1 MCTGRS
7 TLENEI
13 VGDLGAEFGTLPER
27 AEDME
32 LELLCTEM
40 QSSPSFTGQLR
51 KISAALTTRL
61 FSLKMP
67 GGFGAAQARAYMSDR
82 WGLGPGRQDS
92 VLFRASTV
100 QPSARLASD
109 AEARSFFDVIIQQYA
124 SEKALTFASPSS
136 AGPAHSNSTKPV
148 AIDSQ
153 AVAIATKE
161 QLARRKMKV
170 EYLSKLYG
178 IDPHAGD
185 KARLKAQII
194 IDALQGRLDALQSE
208 LGDAFATG
216 ILPMWSAL
224 KVRRFDSSWNWMMQ
238 DTLDTFYAIMHGRLQ
253 PTDGEVLNRGL
264 LIANRFDERLPRVT
278 QYLLEK
284 SWPGNTHRIQ
294 LAKDFLEYV
303 IKHYQPTVSKPFVCY
318 NMANGL
324 APSTTVSSDGKAQYV
339 EIPRP
344 GPEADASIHIMT
356 KKDSSWLRNGNLTNK
371 YHALQKTVQ
380 SSGLSLKNKN
390 VLITG
395 AGPNSIGAEILRG
408 LLSSGARVLVTT
420 SSYTSSTVNWYQE
433 IYTCYGIQD
442 SQLIVAPFNQG
453 SIQDVESLVLYIFDK
468 ARGLGWDLDH
478 IIPFAAL
485 PENGRDIDNLD
496 SKSELA
502 HRVMLT
508 NVLRLLGAI
517 KKQKQSCGYD
527 TRPTQ
532 VILPLSPNH
541 GVLGGDGLYAES
553 KIALETLFEKWHT
566 ESWAE
571 YLSVCGAVIGWTR
584 GTGLMSGNNIL
595 AADIEKHGLRTF
607 SQSEMAFYI
616 LCLMSRPISRQN
628 ELEPISAD
636 LTGGMNAV
644 PDLKAIMTSIQHKLN
659 ESTEIS
665 RALAEEEAL
674 EKEESGHKLSSGG
687 AKRLPKQANIPFD
700 FPKLSA
706 YKMDIQPIASEL
718 KGMVDL
724 DRVVVI
730 TGFSEVGPY
739 GNSRTRWEMEAYGK
753 FSLEGCVEMAW
764 IMGFI
769 KSHNGP
775 LEGEEH
781 YVGWIDAKTKKAIRD
796 CDVKSRF
803 ESQILAHTGI
813 RLIEPEMDEG
823 YDPQRQQFLQEIVLE
838 DDLPSFQ
845 IPKYLAE
852 DFEREHKELVD
863 IFEVPGEDEYS
874 IQLKK
879 GATLLV
885 PKAMRSDRYVGG
897 QIPKGWDARTY
908 GISDDIIAQ
917 VDRVTLFA
925 LVSTA
930 EALLSSGLTDP
941 YELYK
946 HLHVSEIGNC
956 IGSGV
961 GGQMS
966 SKRMF
971 KARYMDK
978 PIQSDILQESF
989 INTTAA
995 WINMLLLS
1003 SAGPI
1008 RTPVGACATSLESL
1022 ETGFET
1028 IVSGKAK
1035 MCLIGGFDDYTE
1047 TIASEFAN
1055 MNATNNSHKD
1065 FARGRDP
1072 KEMSRP
1078 TTTTRSGFVESQGGG
1093 VQIITSARLALDM
1106 GLPVYGVVAWTGTSS
1121 DKIGRSVPAA
1131 GKGILVNA
1139 RELVTKYRSPLLDPK
1154 YRKQRLDMRKKQIQ
1168 ECLET
1173 ELELIREELASLQ
1186 GTEASPEAADAIEHR
1201 INYLRK
1207 EAERQ
1212 EKDALNNFGNNFWR
1226 QIPEISPI
1234 RGALAV
1240 WNLTIDDLDVASF
1253 HGTSTKMN
1261 DINETEVLQKQ
1272 LSHLGRN
1279 RGNPIFGIFQKYLT
1293 GHAKGGAGAW
1303 MLNGCLQVLQTS
1315 IVPGNRNADNIDE
1328 KLRTSDFIV
1337 YPNRSIEIAAVK
1349 AFSVTSFGF
1358 GQKGA
1363 QAIGVHPKYLFATLE
1378 EAEYEEYTKKVRVRH
1393 RKAFRHFHRAMATNT
1408 IFVAKDVAP
1417 YRDDQEAEVLLNP
1430 QARVSDRSQS
1440 ADFHYEDEDLVQGV
1454 LTPKCCP

>member
-1 MCTGRS
+1 M
-7 TLENEI
+7 
-13 VGDLGAEFGTLPER
+13 GDLGAEFGTLPER

-32 LELLCTEM
+32 LETLCSEM
-40 QSSPSFTGQLR
+40 QLSPSFTGQLR
-51 KISAALTTRL
+51 KTSAALTTRL

-67 GGFGAAQARAYMSDR
+67 GGFSAAQARAYMSES

-100 QPSARLASD
+100 QPSARLASE
-109 AEARSFFDVIIQQYA
+109 AEARSFFDIIVQQYA
-124 SEKALTFASPSS
+124 SENALTLVLPSPSS
-136 AGPAHSNSTKPV
+136 PAHRDGSGPV
-148 AIDSQ
+148 IIDAQSLT
-153 AVAIATKE
+153 VATKE
-161 QLARRKMKV
+161 QQARRKIKV
-170 EYLSKLYG
+170 EYLSRLYG

-185 KARLKAQII
+185 KATLKAQVI
-194 IDALQGRLDALQSE
+194 IDALHARLDALQSE
-208 LGDAFATG
+208 LGDAFAMG
-216 ILPMWSAL
+216 VLPMWSAP
-224 KVRRFDSSWNWMMQ
+224 KIRRFDSSWNWMMQ
-238 DTLDTFYAIMHGRLQ
+238 DTLDTFYAIMHGRLE
-253 PTDGEVLNRGL
+253 PTAPDVLNRGI
-264 LIANRFDERLPRVT
+264 LIANRCDERLSRVI

-284 SWPGNTHRIQ
+284 SWPVDPYRIQ
-294 LAKDFLEYV
+294 MAKNFLGYV
-303 IKHYQPTVSKPFVCY
+303 IELCEPTVSKPFVCY
-318 NMANGL
+318 NTSNGM
-324 APSTTVSSDGKAQYV
+324 APSTTVSSDGTVQYV

-344 GPEADASIHIMT
+344 STEADAGIHIMT
-356 KKDSSWLRNGNLTNK
+356 KNNSSWLRNENLTSK
-371 YHALQKTVQ
+371 YHALLKTVQ
-380 SSGLSLKNKN
+380 TSGLSLKNKN

-395 AGPNSIGAEILRG
+395 TGPNSIGAEILRG
-408 LLSSGARVLVTT
+408 LVSSGARVLVTT
-420 SSYTSSTVNWYQE
+420 SSYTSSTVKWYQE
-433 IYTCYGIQD
+433 IYTNYGIQD
-442 SQLIVAPFNQG
+442 SQMIVVPFNQG
-453 SIQDVESLVLYIFDK
+453 SLQDVEALVLHIFDQVS
-468 ARGLGWDLDH
+468 GLGWDLDH
-478 IIPFAAL
+478 VIPFAAMS
-485 PENGRDIDNLD
+485 ENGRDIDNLD

-517 KKQKQSCGYD
+517 KKQKQSRGYD

-541 GVLGGDGLYAES
+541 GIFGSDGLYAES

-566 ESWAE
+566 ESWTE
-571 YLSVCGAVIGWTR
+571 YLSICGAVIGWTR
-584 GTGLMSGNNIL
+584 GTGLMGGNNTV

-616 LCLMSRPISRQN
+616 LCLMGRPISRQN

-636 LTGGMNAV
+636 FTGRMNAV
-644 PDLKAIMTSIQHKLN
+644 PNLKAIMTSIQHKLK

-674 EKEESGHKLSSGG
+674 EKEESGHKLSSGR
-687 AKRLPKQANIPFD
+687 AMRLPKQANIHFD
-700 FPKLSA
+700 FPTLPS
-706 YKMDIQPIASEL
+706 YKNDLQPLASEL

-739 GNSRTRWEMEAYGK
+739 GNARTRWEMEAYGK

-764 IMGFI
+764 IMGLI
-769 KSHNGP
+769 EIHDGP
-775 LEGEEH
+775 LDGEH
-781 YVGWIDAKTKKAIRD
+781 YIGWIDTNTKKAIRD
-796 CDVKSRF
+796 CDVKSKY
-803 ESQILAHTGI
+803 ENQILAHTGI

-823 YDPQRQQFLQEIVLE
+823 YDPQRQQFLQEVVLE
-838 DDLPSFQ
+838 EDLPSFQ
-845 IPKYLAE
+845 IPKDLAE
-852 DFEREHKELVD
+852 DFAREHKELVD
-863 IFEVPGEDEYS
+863 IFELPGEGEYS
-874 IQLKK
+874 IRLRK

-897 QIPKGWDARTY
+897 QIPKGWDAKTY
-908 GISDDIIAQ
+908 GISDDIITQ
-917 VDRVTLFA
+917 VDRITLFA

-946 HLHVSEIGNC
+946 YLHVSEIGNC

-978 PIQSDILQESF
+978 PIQNDILQESF

-1047 TIASEFAN
+1047 AVASEFAN
-1055 MNATNNSHKD
+1055 MNATNNNREDS
-1065 FARGRDP
+1065 ARGRDP

-1078 TTTTRSGFVESQGGG
+1078 TTSTRSGFVESQGGG
-1093 VQIITSARLALDM
+1093 VQVISSARLALDM
-1106 GLPVYGVVAWTGTSS
+1106 GLPIYGVVAWTGTSS

-1131 GKGILVNA
+1131 GKGMLVNA
-1139 RELVTKYRSPLLDPK
+1139 REIPTKYHSPLLDPK
-1154 YRKQRLDMRKKQIQ
+1154 YRKTRLDMRKKQIK

-1173 ELELIREELASLQ
+1173 ELELMRKELASLQ
-1186 GTEASPEAADAIEHR
+1186 DGEVSGEAANAMEHR
-1201 INYLRK
+1201 INYLRR
-1207 EAERQ
+1207 EADRQ
-1212 EKDALNNFGNNFWR
+1212 EKDALNIFGNNFWR
-1226 QIPEISPI
+1226 EIPEISPI

-1240 WNLTIDDLDVASF
+1240 WNLNIDDLDVASF

-1303 MLNGCLQVLQTS
+1303 MLNGCLQVLQTG

-1328 KLRTSDFIV
+1328 KLRASDLIV
-1337 YPNRSIEIAAVK
+1337 YPNRSIKIAGVK

-1378 EAEYEEYTKKVRVRH
+1378 EAEYEEYTKRVRARH
-1393 RKAFRHFHRAMATNT
+1393 RKAFRYFHRAMATNT
-1408 IFVAKDVAP
+1408 MFVAKDVAP
-1417 YRDDQEAEVLLNP
+1417 YRDNQEADVLLNP
-1430 QARVSDRSQS
+1430 QARASDTSHPAEYS
-1440 ADFHYEDEDLVQGV
+1440 YEDDDLVKG
-1454 LTPKCCP
+1454 LF